1 VVTLNYQTSSREYM
15 EFLRDTNTTDTTGQ
29 TAFDLWTMFGKSAP
43 VDMDTAALTLVP
55 ANPADLNGDGFVNG
69 PDLGILLGGWGQP
82 GPTDI
87 NQDGT
92 TNGPDLGL
100 LLGSW
105 G

>member
-1 VVTLNYQTSSREYM
+1 
-15 EFLRDTNTTDTTGQ
+15 
-29 TAFDLWTMFGKSAP
+29 MFGKSAP

-69 PDLGILLGGWGQP
+69 ADLGIMLGGWGLP
-82 GPTDI
+82 GPTDL
-87 NQDGT
+87 NHDGT
-92 TNGPDLGL
+92 TDGPDLGM